1 MSSKINETKFTH
13 TKATGTTKTITIPAT
28 TAGTKLLV
36 FVSGGA
42 IATFRITDSGGTTF
56 TRRNPYGGGNMDAS
70 WHDFTSVGGET
81 AVHMTLNGA
90 ENVAGVVYEVADLGA
105 FIAASSNAG
114 GSAVNSSSNFQ
125 LKPSSSITVTGK
137 SVLFGGFALTSGTAT
152 NSTRRW
158 RQFGPAGSLS
168 TVDAHQPGQDAQ
180 FIWATGYADIDQNNS
195 YPENLS
201 AGNYRATS
209 QFVAATGET
218 SYAAQV
224 AYSNA
229 GVNINADP
237 ANSIVKENS
246 LPGIPRANW
255 FLGNSGTNST
265 IAGYTDKT
273 SYSAGDTVNF
283 KVDSTN
289 NAFRVEIYRLG
300 FYGNEVLG
308 ARCVTGD
315 AFVTG
320 SPTTQSAPSVDGT
333 LGHTTCAWSSTATW
347 TIPSDATPG
356 FYYVLFRR
364 TDVTTNVAS
373 GHFIVK
379 GSPTNKT
386 VLVSPDCTYQA
397 YNIWGATTDNG
408 NRSTGTWTGR
418 SLYQLGND
426 GASANFAHR
435 SYAVSFD
442 RPYSVQATNEATYVF
457 DSEYG
462 IMLFAEA
469 QGYDVTYASEIDLEN
484 NDQYLINAKLVM
496 SNGHP
501 EYWTTNMWNAYKN
514 ARDNGVNIMFNGSN
528 IALWRT
534 RFASADTNKRTIIC
548 YKDSG
553 TVDTSAGFTGTGRD
567 PLEYTGTWRDSR
579 TTTPNNTD
587 RRPEDSLTGQWFK
600 VSATLNDTLGVP
612 FASKSIPIWR
622 NSSSV
627 QALTTGQTYTAGAGT
642 IGDELDFVDPSSVS
656 KPTNLVQ
663 LNPVQKSYTGQA
675 ANANGSTYIG
685 NTGNI
690 NVGFSL
696 YRDDSGSLV
705 FATGSWRAW
714 LPLTRWQKGN
724 YQSGSTPDVNWQNA
738 FLAVLHDLG
747 VDYTALTT
755 VVPADSAMTD
765 PATGAPGPTQ
775 DDIAIAYGLE
785 VPVESSG
792 KGNFIGFFFG
802 N

>member
-1 MSSKINETKFTH
+1 MSTKLNETKFTH
-13 TKATGTTKTITIPAT
+13 LKADGTTKTITIPAT
-28 TAGTKLLV
+28 TAGTKLVV
-36 FVSGGA
+36 FISGGA
-42 IATFRITDSGGTTF
+42 IATFRITNSGGTTF

-81 AVHMTLNGA
+81 AVHLTLNGA
-90 ENVAGVVYEVADLGA
+90 ENVAGVIYEVSDLGT
-105 FIAASSNAG
+105 FIAASAN
-114 GSAVNSSSNFQ
+114 GSGAAVNSSSNFQ
-125 LKPSSSITVTGK
+125 LKPSSSITVAGK
-137 SVLFGGFALTSGTAT
+137 AVLFGGFALTSGTAT

-158 RQFGPAGSLS
+158 RQFGPVGNLA
-168 TVDAHQPGQDAQ
+168 TFDAYQPGQDAQ
-180 FIWATGYADIDQNNS
+180 FIWATGFADIDQNHS

-201 AGNYRATS
+201 SGNYRATS
-209 QFVAATGET
+209 QFIAATGET

-224 AYSNA
+224 AYANA
-229 GVNINADP
+229 TSDINAAPVND
-237 ANSIVKENS
+237 IVKENS
-246 LPGIPRANW
+246 LPGTAKANW
-255 FLGNSGTNST
+255 FIGNTGTNST

-273 SYSAGDTVNF
+273 SYAPGDTVNF

-300 FYGNEVLG
+300 FYGNETLG

-315 AFVTG
+315 AFITG
-320 SPTTQSAPSVDGT
+320 SPASQSAPSVDGT
-333 LGHTTCAWSSTATW
+333 LGHTTCSWSTTASW
-347 TIPSDATPG
+347 SIPTDATPG

-364 TDVTTNVAS
+364 TDITTNVAT
-373 GHFIVK
+373 GHFVIGDDSTDKIAIVI
-379 GSPTNKT
+379 
-386 VLVSPDCTYQA
+386 PDCTYQA

-418 SLYQLGND
+418 SLYQIGND
-426 GASANFAHR
+426 GASANFSHR

-442 RPYSVQATNEATYVF
+442 RPYSVQSTNEATYVF

-462 IMLFAEA
+462 IMMFCEA
-469 QGYDVTYASEIDLEN
+469 QGYDLTYASEIDLEN
-484 NDQYLINAKLVM
+484 NSDYLIDAKLVI

-501 EYWTTNMWNAYKN
+501 EYWSTNIWDAYKN

-534 RFASADTNKRTIIC
+534 RFASADTNKRTVIC

-579 TTTPNNTD
+579 TSTPNNTD

-612 FASKSIPIWR
+612 FASKTKPIWR

-642 IGDELDFVDPSSVS
+642 IGDELDFVDPASISR
-656 KPTNLVQ
+656 PTNLVE
-663 LNPVQKSYTGQA
+663 LNPVQKSYNGQA

-685 NTGNI
+685 NSGNI
-690 NVGFSL
+690 NAGFSL
-696 YRDDSGSLV
+696 YRDDSGALV
-705 FATGSWRAW
+705 FATGSWRSW

-724 YQSGSTPDVNWQNA
+724 YQSGSTPDINWQNA
-738 FLAVLHDLG
+738 FLAIMHDLG
-747 VDYTALTT
+747 VESEILTSAL
-755 VVPADSAMTD
+755 PADTQLTD
-765 PATGAPGPTQ
+765 PATGAPGPTR
-775 DDIAIAYGLE
+775 DDIALAYDLE
-785 VPVESSG
+785 IPVAPTNT
-792 KGNFIGFFFG
+792 GNFIGFFF
-802 N
+802 